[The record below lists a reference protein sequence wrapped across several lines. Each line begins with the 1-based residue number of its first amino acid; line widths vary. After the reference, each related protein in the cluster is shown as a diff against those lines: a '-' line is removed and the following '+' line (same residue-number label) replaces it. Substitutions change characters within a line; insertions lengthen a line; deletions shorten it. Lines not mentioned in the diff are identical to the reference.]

1 MKSCPYLWPERP
13 FEFGSVFCVKVFS
26 KLALLFFATQHRVR
40 GSIWLCLAKPENVL
54 GNNDEKWSKRS
65 KTICRKFLVPENSA
79 SQVKGENARFL
90 DFNIHENNQSGSAI
104 SRYKIQRLTI

>member
-1 MKSCPYLWPERP
+1 M
-13 FEFGSVFCVKVFS
+13 V
-26 KLALLFFATQHRVR
+26 
-40 GSIWLCLAKPENVL
+40 
-54 GNNDEKWSKRS
+54 
-65 KTICRKFLVPENSA
+65 KTIQNYLPKFLVPENSA